1 MPVGELLQFDSVLG
15 AVDSATKI
23 LRERADGDSLAG
35 PHRNRLGTP
44 RHPVLRSRSAPP
56 TRPQARPFSV
66 SRSPPHLPPPCRSP
80 LPTPPQHCP
89 LPPPASPPHLDL

>member
-35 PHRNRLGTP
+35 PHRNRLGTR
-44 RHPVLRSRSAPP
+44 RHPVLRSRSAPA
-56 TRPQARPFSV
+56 TRPRARALSG
-66 SRSPPHLPPPCRSP
+66 SRSPPQLPIPFRSP
-80 LPTPPQHCP
+80 LPPRGQYWV
-89 LPPPASPPHLDL
+89 LPVPASAPPL